1 MKITLFTSNQKRHNF
16 FINYLSGFVQDLS
29 VIQEC
34 KTIFP
39 GKLSGSY
46 KKNTVIENYFKNVK
60 KAEDKIFSDKYLNIK
75 KKNIKLLPI
84 AYGDLNSLKINE
96 LKNFLNSDLYL
107 IFGSSFIKGEL
118 ANFLV
123 KRRAINIHIG
133 VSPYY
138 RGADCNFWALFDGNP
153 HLVGAT
159 VHILSK
165 GVDDGDILYHS
176 MPKVVKNSFEFTML
190 SVKSAF
196 YSLSK
201 KIKDNSILKIKPIKQ
216 FKKDQ
221 IRYSTKKE
229 FDQTIVRKFI
239 KKNVFKPNKLKFNK
253 KLLIN
258 PYFLK

>member
-1 MKITLFTSNQKRHNF
+1 M
-16 FINYLSGFVQDLS
+16 
-29 VIQEC
+29 
-34 KTIFP
+34 
-39 GKLSGSY
+39 
-46 KKNTVIENYFKNVK
+46 
-60 KAEDKIFSDKYLNIK
+60 
-75 KKNIKLLPI
+75 KLLPI
-84 AYGDLNSLKINE
+84 AYGDLNSLRINE

-176 MPKVVKNSFEFTML
+176 MPKVVKNSFEYTML